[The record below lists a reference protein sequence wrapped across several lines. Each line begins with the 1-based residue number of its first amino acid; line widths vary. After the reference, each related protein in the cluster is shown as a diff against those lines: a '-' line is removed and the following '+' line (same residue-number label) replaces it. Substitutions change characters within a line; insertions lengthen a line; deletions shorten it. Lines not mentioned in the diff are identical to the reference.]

1 MKKYMWKFEK
11 KVESLFLKFWEKWKW
26 ICNEKCVIILYMY
39 ENVKRGGV
47 KNIFTC
53 GLWKDLKGASLAAI
67 KKNMLQPTKK
77 KYMWKLKKV

>member
-1 MKKYMWKFEK
+1 
-11 KVESLFLKFWEKWKW
+11 
-26 ICNEKCVIILYMY
+26 MY

-67 KKNMLQPTKK
+67 KKKTCCSQQKGWKWKYLCENWKK
-77 KYMWKLKKV
+77 FNKKGWKWKYICENWKKFKKVWEN